1 MQQPKQNVKE
11 DCRQSH
17 GAGETAAKGGERMK
31 FIREQTDC
39 SLELAKARSY
49 TDFLVDYFSS
59 LSKSGDSDFRA
70 MLTENQFET
79 ISWMLSDIGI
89 LLFEIDE
96 AIHGEAQ
103 A

>member
-17 GAGETAAKGGERMK
+17 GAGEPAAKGGERMK
-31 FIREQTDC
+31 FIRGQEDC
-39 SLELAKARSY
+39 SLELSKAQCY
-49 TDFLVDYFSS
+49 ADFLADYLSS
-59 LSKSGDSDFRA
+59 MPGACDGRIRA

-79 ISWMLSDIGI
+79 VSWMLSDIGI
-89 LLFEIDE
+89 LISQVNE
-96 AIHGEAQ
+96 AIYGEVQ